1 MQNKTFTI
9 ASSNES
15 KHGAIWNIHNNSGV
29 FVLLHNNFNFLL
41 NMKAF
46 TNGNI
51 ILGSEYAHDIRHNVK
66 VQAEAL
72 QRRKIM
78 PCLVVILVGENPA
91 SKIYVANKK
100 KFAIE

>member
-29 FVLLHNNFNFLL
+29 FVLLHNHFNFLL

-78 PCLVVILVGENPA
+78 PCLVVILVGETLRA
-91 SKIYVANKK
+91 
-100 KFAIE
+100 KFMLQTKRNLR